1 MQNLNFK
8 TANFLIF
15 RKKWR
20 NLRCEFIPIIPSF
33 VNLLKNILVLP
44 FLLFAIFVLSSLKP
58 EHKQQKFKLK
68 KVVLDAGHGGKDPGC
83 VGKTY
88 KEAEIALKVV
98 LELGKLIKEQ
108 HPDVEVIY
116 TRKENKFVELGER
129 ANIANKSNA
138 DLFISI
144 HCNASPNTGVRGTET
159 YFMGM
164 HKTDDNLDVAKRE
177 NAVVMQEENYL
188 DKYDGFD
195 PSSPI
200 SHILFANYQN
210 AFLSN
215 SLHFAEKVEKRMSE
229 KTGLKSRGVRQAGF
243 LVLWKTTMPST
254 LVEIGYLSN
263 LEEEKFLGKAENQ
276 LKIAEGIANAFTDYK
291 ESLEKRMED

>member
-1 MQNLNFK
+1 M
-8 TANFLIF
+8 
-15 RKKWR
+15 
-20 NLRCEFIPIIPSF
+20 
-33 VNLLKNILVLP
+33 NLLKNILVLP